1 MAMKLFGGPAF
12 SHGDRI
18 EADGFPVRLS
28 VNARARRVS
37 LRIDRVKREVI
48 ATAPSAR
55 RLSEAVAFAREKS
68 DWIAGQLAD
77 LPSNERLAPG
87 MTISLFGEPI
97 DLVAGNGR
105 AKFIPAT
112 VLSRARISAPDD
124 AAYGDRVLRLVK
136 AEARRWL
143 TDRTLHYA
151 ERLGRPEPKVA
162 IADPRG
168 RWGSCRP
175 ASPRAGASIRYSWRL
190 ALAPAE
196 VADYVAAHEC
206 AHLIEANHGPRF
218 WAIVHDLVGD
228 HSPHRA
234 WLKAEGARLHAF
246 GRT

>member
-1 MAMKLFGGPAF
+1 MKLFGGSGF

-55 RLSEAVAFAREKS
+55 RLPEAVAFAREKA
-68 DWIAGQLAD
+68 DWIADQFAD
-77 LPSNERLAPG
+77 LPSGQSLRPG
-87 MTISLFGEPI
+87 MTISLFGEAV
-97 DLVAGNGR
+97 DLVEGSGR
-105 AKFIPAT
+105 ARFTPAT
-112 VLSRARISAPDD
+112 ALSRARIAAPAD
-124 AAYGDRVLRLVK
+124 AAFGDRVLRLIK
-136 AEARRWL
+136 TEARRWL
-143 TDRTLHYA
+143 TERTDHYA
-151 ERLGRPEPKVA
+151 RALGRPAPKVA
-162 IADPRG
+162 ITDPRG

-175 ASPRAGASIRYSWRL
+175 ASPRAEASIRYSWRL
-190 ALAPAE
+190 ALAPAA

-228 HSPHRA
+228 HAPHRA
-234 WLKAEGARLHAF
+234 WLRREGAALHAF
-246 GRT
+246 GRG